1 MAVTQDNLRQR
12 KAANLQSD
20 DIANGN
26 STALLK
32 INAVPTEHG
41 QERDKE
47 LDEHQE
53 YEFGGPIGVLAMMLG
68 FPVLMYYLWIC
79 LWYYQGSFVYPTS
92 VDDIRPFFHRMWEHI
107 YDGAYPTKFAFIT
120 YWGLTAIQLVFAAVM
135 PGMYQNGLP
144 VPSLNYKTLPYKC
157 NALYSWYSTLIL
169 VGVLHKTGIY
179 RLPWI
184 IENFGHIMTVS
195 IITSYSVSIIID
207 VFARVFKYGG
217 GPLRMSGNIFYD
229 HFMGVS
235 LNPRLGIVDLK
246 MFAEVRVP
254 WVLLFLFALSAT
266 VKQYEEAGR
275 VTYNVIHFLLATG
288 LYINA
293 CAKAEQMI
301 PQTWDMFH
309 EKFGWMLIF
318 WNMSGVPMTYVYPAI
333 YMSRAPIESYE
344 FSRLGSFALFSTLM
358 LCYYIFDCS
367 MAQKSVFKM
376 QQQGEYKP
384 RKAFP
389 QLPWAELK
397 NPTYIQTKHGNKL
410 LTSGFW
416 RFARKPNYT
425 ADWIQAC
432 TWGLTAGFNTII
444 TMWYP
449 IFFLAV
455 LIHRCER
462 DFAKCARKYGDDWDE
477 YCKTVKWK
485 FIPGIY

>member
-1 MAVTQDNLRQR
+1 
-12 KAANLQSD
+12 
-20 DIANGN
+20 
-26 STALLK
+26 
-32 INAVPTEHG
+32 
-41 QERDKE
+41 
-47 LDEHQE
+47 
-53 YEFGGPIGVLAMMLG
+53 
-68 FPVLMYYLWIC
+68 
-79 LWYYQGSFVYPTS
+79 
-92 VDDIRPFFHRMWEHI
+92 
-107 YDGAYPTKFAFIT
+107 
-120 YWGLTAIQLVFAAVM
+120 
-135 PGMYQNGLP
+135 
-144 VPSLNYKTLPYKC
+144 
-157 NALYSWYSTLIL
+157 
-169 VGVLHKTGIY
+169 
-179 RLPWI
+179 
-184 IENFGHIMTVS
+184 
-195 IITSYSVSIIID
+195 
-207 VFARVFKYGG
+207 
-217 GPLRMSGNIFYD
+217 
-229 HFMGVS
+229 
-235 LNPRLGIVDLK
+235 
-246 MFAEVRVP
+246 
-254 WVLLFLFALSAT
+254 
-266 VKQYEEAGR
+266 
-275 VTYNVIHFLLATG
+275 
-288 LYINA
+288 
-293 CAKAEQMI
+293 
-301 PQTWDMFH
+301 
-309 EKFGWMLIF
+309 
-318 WNMSGVPMTYVYPAI
+318 MTYVYPAI
-333 YMSRAPIESYE
+333 YMSRAPIKSYE